1 MTNPTDSPFIF
12 ESLPDGGVK
21 ITGVNDSN
29 ITEAVIPTGVKVI
42 GEKAFAFCKELK
54 RVVLPEGLTEIHKFA
69 FSNCHK
75 LTEVTIPSTV
85 TSLDNTAF
93 LGCFDLAC
101 IKVEPHN
108 RVYRDI
114 DGVLYSSDGLT
125 LISYPVGRKQR
136 SFCIPDEVA
145 IIGSQCFSR
154 NEYLEELTLP
164 DTLMLIEYYAV
175 DHLPALTRVN
185 FNGSI
190 SDWSRMEIRDGND
203 KLLNARLHFT
213 CLAPFE
219 YCKAENGGYEI
230 TGVKDESL
238 AEIVIPEGITGISD
252 NAFGEHEG
260 LRSIVI
266 PEGVI
271 RIGNS
276 AFRECDGLTQI
287 VIPASVLSIGD
298 GAFYRCPSLTSITVH
313 PGNANY
319 KDIGGSLYTK
329 DGTTLLQYAI
339 GKSDT
344 DFTLPE
350 GVREITA
357 DAFYDC
363 HAITRI
369 VITEGCL
376 NIGDRA
382 FSWCEGLTDLTIPN
396 SVKKIGD
403 GAFSS
408 CTSITVF
415 TVPDGVT
422 RIGRRT
428 FEECE
433 GLASIRLP
441 LSITEIGEDAFAYC
455 ESLGEVIYEG
465 DREQWAKIAVANGNQ
480 SLTKARI
487 TYLGEPLSKDDDT
500 GDFDIVKA
508 LSPFN
513 YSYWIGGGYEIKGPK
528 DRSVTEALI
537 PHGVTHIGKRAFQ
550 NCGNLTK
557 VSLPGSVTSTGPWA
571 FVGCSYIEEVHIT
584 DLEAWCR
591 LRFWSDTDSPL
602 GYKSKL
608 YLNGDPITDL
618 VIPDGITTVK
628 SYAFAKGSC
637 FSSITIPP
645 GVTRIES
652 NAFKGCSG
660 ISSITIPEG
669 ITAIEV
675 STFSYCSNLERVVIP
690 ESVTKIQYCAF
701 MGCQKLAEV
710 YYRGTKKQWKKI
722 KIDKAGKGNKY
733 LLKAKIHFEHKGD

>member
-29 ITEAVIPTGVKVI
+29 ITEAVIPTGVKVV
-42 GEKAFAFCKELK
+42 GEEAFAFCKELK

-108 RVYRDI
+108 EVYRDI
-114 DGVLYSSDGLT
+114 DGVLYSSDGFT

-136 SFCIPDEVA
+136 SFCIPDTVA
-145 IIGSQCFSR
+145 VIGSQCFSR

-164 DTLMLIEYYAV
+164 DTLMLIEYYAL

-185 FNGSI
+185 FNGTI
-190 SDWSRMEIRDGND
+190 YDWGRMDIRDGND
-203 KLLNARLHFT
+203 KLLNARLHFA
-213 CLAPFE
+213 CLTPFE
-219 YCKAENGGYEI
+219 SCKTEDGGYEI

-238 AEIVIPEGITGISD
+238 AEIVIPEGITAIADSVF
-252 NAFGEHEG
+252 NEHEH
-260 LRSIVI
+260 LADAVI
-266 PEGVI
+266 
-271 RIGNS
+271 S
-276 AFRECDGLTQI
+276 
-287 VIPASVLSIGD
+287 ASVKSIGD
-298 GAFYRCPSLTSITVH
+298 GAFYRCPSLKSITVH
-313 PGNANY
+313 TDNENY
-319 KDIGGSLYTK
+319 KDIDGNLYTK
-329 DGTTLLQYAI
+329 DGATLIQYAI
-339 GKSDT
+339 GKTDT
-344 DFTLPE
+344 VFTVPK
-350 GVREITA
+350 GVTVIGD
-357 DAFYDC
+357 DAFYHCSFLTDI
-363 HAITRI
+363 HIS
-369 VITEGCL
+369 EGCKS
-376 NIGDRA
+376 IGDRA
-382 FSWCEGLTDLTIPN
+382 FSWCESLTDLTIPN
-396 SVKKIGD
+396 SIKKIGD

-433 GLASIRLP
+433 VLARIRLP
-441 LSITEIGEDAFAYC
+441 LSITEIEEDAFAYC

-465 DREQWAKIAVANGNQ
+465 DKEQWAKIAVANGNQ

-550 NCGNLTK
+550 NCRNLTK

-571 FVGCSYIEEVHIT
+571 FDGCYYIEEVHIT
-584 DLEAWCR
+584 DLEAWCKIS
-591 LRFWSDTDSPL
+591 FWSDTDSPL

-652 NAFKGCSG
+652 NAFTGCSG

-669 ITAIEV
+669 ITVIEV
-675 STFSYCSNLERVVIP
+675 STFSYCSSLERVVIP
-690 ESVTKIQYCAF
+690 ESVTEIQYYAF
-701 MGCQKLAEV
+701 SDCSKLTEV

-733 LLKAKIHFEHKGD
+733 LLKAKIHYEWKD